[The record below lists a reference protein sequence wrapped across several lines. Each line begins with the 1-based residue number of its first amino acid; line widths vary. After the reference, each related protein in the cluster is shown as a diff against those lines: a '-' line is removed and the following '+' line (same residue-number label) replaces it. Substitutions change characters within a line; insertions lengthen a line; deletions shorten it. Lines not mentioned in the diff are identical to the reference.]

1 MKQYVLDTKL
11 KKTDGNAENNSLKY
25 IFLLTEEEFKEE
37 SENLPHK
44 RAMNHLLNNS
54 EFCRAELFGNCILGI
69 INMPVKKEHINEK
82 THFGFYIQEKH
93 LYLIGKNEILSTLLG
108 HVKEI
113 QFPEEIT
120 IITFFYSLLNSWIDE
135 DAVYIQKL
143 EKSISEMEDIL
154 LTTIPKNF
162 YRSIISFIKNLT
174 VLHGYYYQML
184 NLSTA
189 IRSNTNKM
197 LTDEECIMYGYFAD
211 RVEHL
216 RIHVETLRE
225 YVLQM
230 REIYQTQIDLKQG
243 RTMNL
248 LAVISA
254 IFLPLT
260 LLVGWYGMNFFN
272 MPELHWKFGYPAV
285 IIAGV
290 CIIIIEIIIFK
301 KKGLL

>member
-1 MKQYVLDTKL
+1 M
-11 KKTDGNAENNSLKY
+11 
-25 IFLLTEEEFKEE
+25 
-37 SENLPHK
+37 
-44 RAMNHLLNNS
+44 
-54 EFCRAELFGNCILGI
+54 
-69 INMPVKKEHINEK
+69 
-82 THFGFYIQEKH
+82 
-93 LYLIGKNEILSTLLG
+93 ILSTLLG

-113 QFPEEIT
+113 LFPEEIT

-135 DAVYIQKL
+135 DSVYIQKL
-143 EKSISEMEDIL
+143 EKSISEMEDML
-154 LTTIPKNF
+154 LITIPKNF
-162 YRSIISFIKNLT
+162 YRSIIPFIKNLT

-272 MPELHWKFGYPAV
+272 MPELHWKFGYPTV